1 MHDKYISRNH
11 EFLNITG
18 KQTMFLASLIERLAE
33 MFPKQDY
40 ASRLNRYIESQ
51 QPSSISEIE
60 HYQTQFDRSEIKGT
74 VL

>member
-1 MHDKYISRNH
+1 
-11 EFLNITG
+11 
-18 KQTMFLASLIERLAE
+18 MFLASLIERLAE